1 MQEQRPNP
9 QHPHPSQP
17 ARPVP
22 PTPPSI
28 PRAAAP
34 PPNDGRPRIAP
45 MPMQQTKVLDLTPLE
60 LEDEEFAA
68 PTAPTTGSVTASAA
82 APAPAPASKIRA
94 LGTSIGN
101 LVHQE
106 NYKRPTT
113 VDGRG
118 AVRVR
123 SFHGRLSDEG
133 IVYMD
138 SKINEWLDTHP
149 DIEVKF
155 ATTTVGL
162 YDGKIKEPALIVN
175 IWY

>member
-1 MQEQRPNP
+1 
-9 QHPHPSQP
+9 
-17 ARPVP
+17 
-22 PTPPSI
+22 
-28 PRAAAP
+28 
-34 PPNDGRPRIAP
+34 
-45 MPMQQTKVLDLTPLE
+45 MPLQQTKVLDLEPIE
-60 LEDEEFAA
+60 LEDDE
-68 PTAPTTGSVTASAA
+68 
-82 APAPAPASKIRA
+82 PAPAPTPAGVASAAPAAAAASSQQAQSKIRQFA
-94 LGTSIGN
+94 TSIGN
-101 LVHQE
+101 VSHQD
-106 NYKRPTT
+106 NFRRATT
-113 VDGRG
+113 VSGHG